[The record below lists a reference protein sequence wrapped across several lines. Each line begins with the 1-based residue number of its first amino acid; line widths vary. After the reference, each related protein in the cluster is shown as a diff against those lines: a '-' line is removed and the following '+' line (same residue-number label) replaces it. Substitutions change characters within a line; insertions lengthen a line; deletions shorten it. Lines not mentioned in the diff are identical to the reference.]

1 MGVLDQLAGRPLN
14 DYERKKCYERLALGA
29 LVVTAI
35 ALLAMHF
42 LKKKPHAAQH
52 HHKPKHHA
60 GGGEGMASGPTVR
73 PSFRPAGHMTACK
86 ASWDPAASAEAEA
99 LATVGSL
106 QQDGY
111 GDAALQNAIDA
122 AEDGNVSFANTQLA
136 NSVRYG
142 GMP

>member
-1 MGVLDQLAGRPLN
+1 MGVLDQLAGRTL
-14 DYERKKCYERLALGA
+14 DDHERKQAYERLALGA
-29 LVVTAI
+29 LVVAAI

-42 LKKKPHAAQH
+42 LKKKKPH
-52 HHKPKHHA
+52 HHSTGYKP
-60 GGGEGMASGPTVR
+60 EGMARGPTVR
-73 PSFRPAGHMTACK
+73 PSTRPAGYRPNMSACG
-86 ASWDPAASAEAEA
+86 AGWDPAASAEAEA

-111 GDAALQNAIDA
+111 GGAALQNAIAA